1 MFCHDRC
8 FVQVAIRAE
17 YRRGAHIGYNRT
29 LTTPRVREI
38 RWQVSVTSHIS
49 RPAPLARWEIV
60 RTWALAIGGLALAK
74 LVSFADP
81 TGLLA
86 ANLAGVAAFLFIAL
100 PDARLR
106 ARGEGWDGYGL
117 AWEGARDPRTWR
129 AWGRGAGIALL
140 VAAVVFPLFAA
151 GFALYAQLLPS
162 LPAGLARVLA
172 PYGGAPR
179 FALRLPEGLAVLVPV
194 QLLVVALPE
203 ELFYRGFVQT
213 GWARTAP
220 GRGVTVLGARLGAGF
235 VWTQVLFAAGHLVV
249 LQPWRLGTFFPGLLF
264 GWLRE
269 RTGGLAA
276 PIVLHALSNLFIA
289 TLEAS
294 FYR

>member
-1 MFCHDRC
+1 
-8 FVQVAIRAE
+8 
-17 YRRGAHIGYNRT
+17 
-29 LTTPRVREI
+29 
-38 RWQVSVTSHIS
+38 VSPSSHIT
-49 RPAPLARWEIV
+49 RPLIGKRELVA
-60 RTWALAIGGLALAK
+60 TWAKAIAGLAIAK
-74 LVSFADP
+74 LVSFVEP

-106 ARGEGWDGYGL
+106 ARDESWASYGL
-117 AWEGARDPRTWR
+117 PWEGVSDPRTWR
-129 AWGRGAGIALL
+129 AWGRGALAALA
-140 VAAVVFPLFAA
+140 VAAVVFPIFAA
-151 GFALYAQLLPS
+151 GFAAYAALV
-162 LPAGLARVLA
+162 PA
-172 PYGGAPR
+172 
-179 FALRLPEGLAVLVPV
+179 LPEGLARALAPYVGAPRLAPRLPSGFPLLAVL

-213 GWARTAP
+213 AWARTAP
-220 GRGVTVLGARLGAGF
+220 ERGVTVLGARLGAGF
-235 VWTQVLFAAGHLVV
+235 LWTQVLFAAGHLVV

-276 PIVLHALSNLFIA
+276 PVVLHALSNLFIA

-294 FYR
+294 FYGPR